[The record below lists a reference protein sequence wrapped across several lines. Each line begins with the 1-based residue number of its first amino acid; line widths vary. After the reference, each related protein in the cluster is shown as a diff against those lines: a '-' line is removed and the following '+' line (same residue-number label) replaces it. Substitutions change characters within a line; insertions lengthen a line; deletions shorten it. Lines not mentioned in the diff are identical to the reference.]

1 MKTMIKYISSAM
13 LFLSLSTVSVYA
25 QQIKIDVQKGN
36 KFIVETT
43 TSTVS
48 VAQVM
53 GQVMENNSD
62 SKRTTIYEVLATKL
76 NEYDLQSTL
85 IKMKI
90 DVSMMGQNMNFDS
103 DKKENKG
110 PLANELTDLINKVR
124 SISINNNGEITKQ
137 DKNERSSLSML
148 LPNGSEVQIV
158 TEMFIPALLNKEL
171 KAGYSFADSSNL
183 IIEKLSFKDSG
194 TYTITGINNGIAN
207 ITYKG
212 NQLTTGVMEQ
222 MGMEMKTSSINTVT
236 KELWVD
242 IKTGIVL
249 MQTSTIDA
257 VTNIEAGG
265 MVIPTTIKTITT
277 INITRSLN

>member
-1 MKTMIKYISSAM
+1 MIKYISSAM
-13 LFLSLSTVSVYA
+13 LYLSLSSVTVYA

>member
-1 MKTMIKYISSAM
+1 MIKYISSAM
-13 LFLSLSTVSVYA
+13 LLLSLSSVSVYA
-25 QQIKIDVQKGN
+25 QQTKIDVQKGN